1 MTMKKTLILL
11 AALAVSM
18 SASALDIQDFV
29 LGGARPRGIGAV
41 TPAID
46 GKYYYQLADRGKTI
60 VRCEYKTGRQV
71 ATVLDSLT
79 MQQAQ
84 VRSWEGY
91 EMSQSE
97 GSILLWADSEPIY
110 RHSYTAN
117 HFVYDRKSGT
127 LTPVT
132 EEGGEQIATL
142 SPDGTMVAFVR
153 GNNVFVKHLSTG
165 EIIQVTTDG
174 RKNHIINAV
183 PDWVYEEE
191 FAMLNSFAW
200 SSDSRTL
207 SFIRWDESQVPM
219 ASMTMYQGDCKAN
232 DDYALY
238 PGKFDFKYP
247 VAGEKNSVVSVHS
260 YDVVQGRLSKMNL
273 PISDEDYIPHIG
285 YAGPADALMVMTLN
299 RTQNDMHIY
308 RVNPATG
315 DARDI
320 YHETSASWIDSEM
333 SRNVAYY
340 DDFFVIPNE
349 TTGYCQLYQYDLD
362 GKLLRQLTTGQEP
375 VTDYYGFDKKNRQF
389 YYQATDGP
397 LNRVV
402 KRVDAKGRVQDV
414 EVAKGTNS
422 ARFNSDF
429 TYYIHTF
436 SNVDTPT
443 QYRIKQVGKK
453 GSVRDLQLNEEY
465 CAKYLTPQVPRR
477 EFVTFENDGYTLNG
491 FIIKPVDFDPNK
503 KYPVIMSQYSGP
515 GSQQVRN
522 NWKLDWEE
530 YFATQGYIIAC
541 FDGRGTGARGKAFE
555 SLIYQN
561 LGHYETIDQV
571 AAARYMASQPWVDA
585 DRIGI
590 WGWSFGGYEVL
601 MAMSHPDSHY
611 AAGVSIA
618 PVTSWRFY
626 DTIYAERFMRTPQEN
641 PEGYANSAPLDKVKD
656 LKGDLLIMFGSA
668 DDNVHIV
675 NSMQYIA
682 KLHGQK
688 RQFDM
693 MLYPNM
699 NHSINGC
706 GVREPLYQR
715 VLNYFDRTLKK

>member
-1 MTMKKTLILL
+1 MILL
-11 AALAVSM
+11 AAMAVSV
-18 SASALDIQDFV
+18 SAGALTLQDYV
-29 LGGARPRGIGAV
+29 LGGARPKGIGAV
-41 TPAID
+41 TPASD
-46 GKYYYQLADRGKTI
+46 GKCYYQITDGGKTI
-60 VRCEYKTGRQV
+60 ARYAYKTGRRE
-71 ATVLDSLT
+71 ATVLDSLP
-79 MQQAQ
+79 MQAAQ
-84 VRSWEGY
+84 VRSWDGY
-91 EMSQSE
+91 EMSHSE
-97 GSILLWADSEPIY
+97 SAILLWADSEPIY
-110 RHSYTAN
+110 RHSFTARF
-117 HFVYDRKSGT
+117 FVYDRKSGQMRAVAGDK
-127 LTPVT
+127 PV
-132 EEGGEQIATL
+132 QIATL
-142 SPDGTMVAFVR
+142 SPDGERVAYVT
-153 GNNVFVKHLSTG
+153 GNNVHVQRLADGNIT
-165 EIIQVTTDG
+165 QVTTDG
-174 RKNHIINAV
+174 RKNHVINAV

-207 SFIRWDESQVPM
+207 SFIRWDESDVPM
-219 ASMTMYQGDCKAN
+219 YSMTMYEGDCKPN
-232 DDYALY
+232 EDYALY
-238 PGKFDFKYP
+238 PGSYDYKYP
-247 VAGEKNSVVSVHS
+247 VAGEKNAVVTVHS
-260 YDVVQGRLSKMNL
+260 YDVATSRLSKMDVPL
-273 PISDEDYIPHIG
+273 AQDDYVPHIG

-308 RVNPATG
+308 RVNPTTG
-315 DARDI
+315 AARDI
-320 YHETSASWIDSEM
+320 YHETSTSWIDSEM
-333 SRNVAYY
+333 ARNVAYY
-340 DDFFVIPNE
+340 DNFLVIPNE
-349 TTGYCQLYQYDLD
+349 TSGYCQLYQYDLD
-362 GKLLRQLTTGQEP
+362 GKLMRQLTTGQEP
-375 VTDYYGFDKKNRQF
+375 VTAYYGYDAKNRLF
-389 YYQATDGP
+389 YYQCTDGP

-402 KRVDAKGRVQDV
+402 RRVDDKGRVQDV
-414 EVAKGTNS
+414 AADKGTNS
-422 ARFNSDF
+422 ATFNSDF
-429 TYYIHTF
+429 TFFIHTF

-443 QYRIKQVGKK
+443 QYRLKQVGRKNT
-453 GSVRDLQLNEEY
+453 VRDLQLNEDY
-465 CAKYLTPQVPRR
+465 CAKYLVPEVPRR
-477 EFVTFENDGYTLNG
+477 QFVTFENDGYTING
-491 FIIKPVDFDPNK
+491 FIIKPVDFDPGK

-530 YFATQGYIIAC
+530 YFATQGYVVAC

-641 PEGYANSAPLDKVKD
+641 PDGYANSAPLDKVAD
-656 LKGDLLIMFGSA
+656 LKGELLIMFGSA
-668 DDNVHIV
+668 DDNVHII
-675 NSMQYIA
+675 NAMQYIA

-693 MLYPNM
+693 MVYPNM

-715 VLNYFDRTLKK
+715 VLNYFDRTLKR

>member
-1 MTMKKTLILL
+1 MILL
-11 AALAVSM
+11 AAMAVSV
-18 SASALDIQDFV
+18 SAGALTLQDYV
-29 LGGARPRGIGAV
+29 LGGARPKGIGAV
-41 TPAID
+41 TPASD
-46 GKYYYQLADRGKTI
+46 GKCYYQITDGGKTI
-60 VRCEYKTGRQV
+60 ARYAYKTGRRE
-71 ATVLDSLT
+71 ATVLDSLP
-79 MQQAQ
+79 MQAVQ
-84 VRSWEGY
+84 VRSWDGY
-91 EMSQSE
+91 EMSHSE
-97 GSILLWADSEPIY
+97 SAILLWADSEPIY
-110 RHSYTAN
+110 RHSFTARF
-117 HFVYDRKSGT
+117 FVYDRKSGQMRAVAGDK
-127 LTPVT
+127 PV
-132 EEGGEQIATL
+132 QIATL
-142 SPDGTMVAFVR
+142 SPDGERVAYVT
-153 GNNVFVKHLSTG
+153 GNNVYVQRLADGNIT
-165 EIIQVTTDG
+165 QVTTDG
-174 RKNHIINAV
+174 RKNHVINAV

-207 SFIRWDESQVPM
+207 SFIRWDESDVPM
-219 ASMTMYQGDCKAN
+219 YSMTMYEGDCKPN
-232 DDYALY
+232 EDYALY
-238 PGKFDFKYP
+238 PGSYDYKYP
-247 VAGEKNSVVSVHS
+247 VAGEKNAVVTVHS
-260 YDVVQGRLSKMNL
+260 YDVATSRLSKMDVPL
-273 PISDEDYIPHIG
+273 AQDDYVPHIG

-308 RVNPATG
+308 RVNPTTG
-315 DARDI
+315 AARDI
-320 YHETSASWIDSEM
+320 YHETSTSWIDSEM
-333 SRNVAYY
+333 ARNVAYY
-340 DDFFVIPNE
+340 DNFLVIPNE
-349 TTGYCQLYQYDLD
+349 TSGYCQLYQYDLD
-362 GKLLRQLTTGQEP
+362 GKLMRQLTTGQEP
-375 VTDYYGFDKKNRQF
+375 VTAYYGYDAKNRLF
-389 YYQATDGP
+389 YYQCTDGP

-402 KRVDAKGRVQDV
+402 RRVDDKGRVQDV
-414 EVAKGTNS
+414 AADRGTNS
-422 ARFNSDF
+422 ATFNSDF
-429 TYYIHTF
+429 TFFIHTF

-443 QYRIKQVGKK
+443 QYRLKQVGRKNT
-453 GSVRDLQLNEEY
+453 VRDLQLNEDY
-465 CAKYLTPQVPRR
+465 CAKYLVPEVPRR
-477 EFVTFENDGYTLNG
+477 QFITFENDGYTING
-491 FIIKPVDFDPNK
+491 FIIKPVDFDPGK

-530 YFATQGYIIAC
+530 YFATQGYVVAC

-641 PEGYANSAPLDKVKD
+641 PDGYANSAPLDKVAD
-656 LKGDLLIMFGSA
+656 LKGELLIMFGSA
-668 DDNVHIV
+668 DDNVHII
-675 NSMQYIA
+675 NAMQYIA

-693 MLYPNM
+693 MVYPNM

-715 VLNYFDRTLKK
+715 VLNYFDRTLKR

>member
-1 MTMKKTLILL
+1 MKKTMILL

-18 SASALDIQDFV
+18 SASALDLQDYV
-29 LGGARPRGIGAV
+29 LGGARPKGIGAV
-41 TPAID
+41 TPAMD
-46 GKYYYQLADRGKTI
+46 GKYYYQIVDGGKTI
-60 VRCEYKTGRQV
+60 ARYAYKTGRRE
-71 ATVLDSLT
+71 ATVLDSLP
-79 MQQAQ
+79 MQTAQ
-84 VRSWEGY
+84 VKRWDGY
-91 EMSQSE
+91 QMSQSE
-97 GSILLWADSEPIY
+97 SAILLWADSEPIY
-110 RHSYTAN
+110 RHSFTARF
-117 HFVYDRKSGT
+117 FVYDCKNRQIKAVANDQ
-127 LTPVT
+127 PV
-132 EEGGEQIATL
+132 QIATL
-142 SPDGTMVAFVR
+142 SPDGERVAYVT
-153 GNNVFVKHLSTG
+153 GNNVYVQRLADGNIT
-165 EIIQVTTDG
+165 QVTTDG

-219 ASMTMYQGDCKAN
+219 YSMTMYEGDCKPN
-232 DDYALY
+232 EDYALY
-238 PGKFDFKYP
+238 PGSYDYKYP
-247 VAGEKNSVVSVHS
+247 VAGEKNAVVSVHS
-260 YDVVQGRLSKMNL
+260 YDVTTAKLSKMDVPL
-273 PISDEDYIPHIG
+273 AQDDYVPHIG
-285 YAGPADALMVMTLN
+285 YAGPADALMVMKLN

-315 DARDI
+315 AARDI

-340 DDFFVIPNE
+340 DNFLVIPNE
-349 TTGYCQLYQYDLD
+349 TSGYCQLYQYDLD
-362 GKLLRQLTTGQEP
+362 GKLMRQLTTGQEP
-375 VTDYYGFDKKNRQF
+375 VTAYYGYDSKNRMF
-389 YYQATDGP
+389 YYQCTDGP

-402 KRVDAKGRVQDV
+402 RRVDAKGRVQDV

-422 ARFNSDF
+422 ATFNSDF
-429 TYYIHTF
+429 TYYIHAF

-443 QYRIKQVGKK
+443 QYRLKQVGRK
-453 GSVRDLQLNEEY
+453 GSVRDLQLNDDY
-465 CAKYLTPQVPRR
+465 CAKYMVPEVPRR

-491 FIIKPVDFDPNK
+491 FIIKPVDFDPSK

-530 YFATQGYIIAC
+530 YFATQGYIVAC

-571 AAARYMASQPWVDA
+571 AAAQYMASQPWVDA
-585 DRIGI
+585 ERIGI

-641 PEGYANSAPLDKVKD
+641 PDGYAQSAPLDKVKD
-656 LKGDLLIMFGSA
+656 LKGELLIMFGSA
-668 DDNVHIV
+668 DDNVHII
-675 NSMQYIA
+675 NAMQYIA

-693 MLYPNM
+693 MVYPNM

-715 VLNYFDRTLKK
+715 VLNYFDRTLKR

>member
-1 MTMKKTLILL
+1 MILL
-11 AALAVSM
+11 AAMAVSV
-18 SASALDIQDFV
+18 SAGALTLQDYV
-29 LGGARPRGIGAV
+29 LGGARPKGIGAV
-41 TPAID
+41 TPASD
-46 GKYYYQLADRGKTI
+46 GKCYYQITDGGKTI
-60 VRCEYKTGRQV
+60 ARYAYKTGRRE
-71 ATVLDSLT
+71 ATVLDSLP
-79 MQQAQ
+79 MQAAQ
-84 VRSWEGY
+84 VRSWDGY
-91 EMSQSE
+91 EMSHSE
-97 GSILLWADSEPIY
+97 SAILLWADSEPIY
-110 RHSYTAN
+110 RHSFTARF
-117 HFVYDRKSGT
+117 FVYDRKSGQMRAVAGDK
-127 LTPVT
+127 PV
-132 EEGGEQIATL
+132 QIATL
-142 SPDGTMVAFVR
+142 SPDGERVAYVT
-153 GNNVFVKHLSTG
+153 GNNVYVQRLADGNIT
-165 EIIQVTTDG
+165 QVTTDG
-174 RKNHIINAV
+174 RKNHVINAV

-207 SFIRWDESQVPM
+207 SFIRWDESDVPM
-219 ASMTMYQGDCKAN
+219 YSMTMYEGDCKPN
-232 DDYALY
+232 EDYALY
-238 PGKFDFKYP
+238 PGSYDYKYP
-247 VAGEKNSVVSVHS
+247 VAGEKNAVVTVHS
-260 YDVVQGRLSKMNL
+260 YDVATSRLSKMDVPL
-273 PISDEDYIPHIG
+273 AQDDYVPHIG

-308 RVNPATG
+308 RVNPTTG
-315 DARDI
+315 AARDI
-320 YHETSASWIDSEM
+320 YHETSTSWIDSEM
-333 SRNVAYY
+333 ARNVAYY
-340 DDFFVIPNE
+340 DNFLVIPNE
-349 TTGYCQLYQYDLD
+349 TSGYCQLYQYDLD
-362 GKLLRQLTTGQEP
+362 GKLMRQLTTGQEP
-375 VTDYYGFDKKNRQF
+375 VTAYYGYDAKNRLF
-389 YYQATDGP
+389 YYQCTDGP

-402 KRVDAKGRVQDV
+402 RRVDDKGRVQDV
-414 EVAKGTNS
+414 AADRGTNS
-422 ARFNSDF
+422 ATFNSDF
-429 TYYIHTF
+429 TFFIHTF

-443 QYRIKQVGKK
+443 QYRLKQVGRKNT
-453 GSVRDLQLNEEY
+453 VRDLQLNEDY
-465 CAKYLTPQVPRR
+465 CAKYLVPEVPRR
-477 EFVTFENDGYTLNG
+477 QFITFENDGYTING
-491 FIIKPVDFDPNK
+491 FIIKPVDFDPGK

-530 YFATQGYIIAC
+530 YFATQGYVVAC

-641 PEGYANSAPLDKVKD
+641 PDGYANSAPLDKVAD
-656 LKGDLLIMFGSA
+656 LKGELLIMFGSA
-668 DDNVHIV
+668 DDNVHII
-675 NSMQYIA
+675 NAMQYIA

-693 MLYPNM
+693 MVYPNM

-715 VLNYFDRTLKK
+715 VLNYFDRTLKR

>member
-1 MTMKKTLILL
+1 
-11 AALAVSM
+11 
-18 SASALDIQDFV
+18 
-29 LGGARPRGIGAV
+29 
-41 TPAID
+41 
-46 GKYYYQLADRGKTI
+46 
-60 VRCEYKTGRQV
+60 
-71 ATVLDSLT
+71 
-79 MQQAQ
+79 
-84 VRSWEGY
+84 
-91 EMSQSE
+91 
-97 GSILLWADSEPIY
+97 
-110 RHSYTAN
+110 
-117 HFVYDRKSGT
+117 
-127 LTPVT
+127 
-132 EEGGEQIATL
+132 
-142 SPDGTMVAFVR
+142 
-153 GNNVFVKHLSTG
+153 
-165 EIIQVTTDG
+165 
-174 RKNHIINAV
+174 
-183 PDWVYEEE
+183 
-191 FAMLNSFAW
+191 MLNSFAW

>member
-1 MTMKKTLILL
+1 MKKTMIML
-11 AALAVSM
+11 AAMAVSM
-18 SASALDIQDFV
+18 SASALTLQDYV

-41 TPAID
+41 TPASD
-46 GKYYYQLADRGKTI
+46 GKYYYQLADGGKTI
-60 VRCEYKTGRQV
+60 ARCAYKTGQQV
-71 ATVLDSLT
+71 ATVLDSVT
-79 MQQAQ
+79 MHSVQ
-84 VRSWEGY
+84 VKRWDGY
-91 EMSQSE
+91 EMSHSE
-97 GSILLWADSEPIY
+97 SAIILWADTEPIY
-110 RHSYTAN
+110 RHSFTARF
-117 HFVYDRKSGT
+117 FVYDCKGGQIKSVAGDE
-127 LTPVT
+127 PV
-132 EEGGEQIATL
+132 QIATL
-142 SPDGTMVAFVR
+142 SPDGQRVAYVKQ
-153 GNNVFVKHLSTG
+153 NNVYVQRLSDGNIT
-165 EIIQVTTDG
+165 QVTTDG
-174 RKNHIINAV
+174 RKNHVINAV

-207 SFIRWDESQVPM
+207 SFIRWDESEVPM
-219 ASMTMYQGDCKAN
+219 YSMTMYEGDCKPN
-232 DDYALY
+232 EQYALY
-238 PGKFDFKYP
+238 PGSYDYKYP
-247 VAGEKNSVVSVHS
+247 VAGEKNAVVTVHS
-260 YDVVQGRLSKMNL
+260 YDVATSRLSKMDVPL
-273 PISDEDYIPHIG
+273 AQDDYVPHIG

-315 DARDI
+315 AARDI
-320 YHETSASWIDSEM
+320 YHETSDSWIDSEM
-333 SRNVAYY
+333 ARNVAYY
-340 DDFFVIPNE
+340 DNFLVIPNE
-349 TTGYCQLYQYDLD
+349 TSGYCQLYQYDLD
-362 GKLLRQLTTGQEP
+362 GKLMRQLTTGQQP
-375 VTDYYGFDKKNRQF
+375 VTAYYGYDKKNRLF
-389 YYQATDGP
+389 YYQCTDGP

-402 KRVDAKGRVQDV
+402 RRVDAKGRVQDV
-414 EVAKGTNS
+414 AADKGTNS
-422 ARFNSDF
+422 ATFNSDY
-429 TYYIHTF
+429 TYFIHTF

-443 QYRIKQVGKK
+443 QYRLKQVGKK
-453 GSVRDLQLNEEY
+453 GSVRDLQLNEDY
-465 CAKYLTPQVPRR
+465 CAKYLVPEVPRR
-477 EFVTFENDGYTLNG
+477 QFVTFDNDGYTLNG
-491 FIIKPVDFDPNK
+491 FIIKPVDFDPTK

-530 YFATQGYIIAC
+530 YFATQGYVVAC

-585 DRIGI
+585 ERIGI

-641 PEGYANSAPLDKVKD
+641 PDGYANSAPLDKVAD
-656 LKGDLLIMFGSA
+656 LKGELLIMFGSA
-668 DDNVHIV
+668 DDNVHII
-675 NSMQYIA
+675 NAMQYIA

-693 MLYPNM
+693 MVYPNM

-715 VLNYFDRTLKK
+715 VLNYFDRTLKR

>member
-1 MTMKKTLILL
+1 MKKTMILL

-18 SASALDIQDFV
+18 SASALDLQDYV
-29 LGGARPRGIGAV
+29 LGGARPKGIGAV
-41 TPAID
+41 TPAMD
-46 GKYYYQLADRGKTI
+46 GKYYYQIVDGGKTI
-60 VRCEYKTGRQV
+60 ARYAYKTGRRE
-71 ATVLDSLT
+71 ATVLDSLP
-79 MQQAQ
+79 MQTAQ
-84 VRSWEGY
+84 VKRWDGY
-91 EMSQSE
+91 QMSQSE
-97 GSILLWADSEPIY
+97 STILLWADSEPIY
-110 RHSYTAN
+110 RHSFTARF
-117 HFVYDRKSGT
+117 FVYDCKNRQIKAVANDQ
-127 LTPVT
+127 PV
-132 EEGGEQIATL
+132 QIATL
-142 SPDGTMVAFVR
+142 SPDGERVAYVT
-153 GNNVFVKHLSTG
+153 GNNVYVQRLTDG
-165 EIIQVTTDG
+165 NITQVTTDG
-174 RKNHIINAV
+174 RKNHVINAV

-219 ASMTMYQGDCKAN
+219 YSMTMYEGDCKPN
-232 DDYALY
+232 EDYALY
-238 PGKFDFKYP
+238 PGSYDYKYP
-247 VAGEKNSVVSVHS
+247 VAGEKNAVVSVHS
-260 YDVVQGRLSKMNL
+260 YDVTTAKLSKMDVPL
-273 PISDEDYIPHIG
+273 AQDDYVPHIG
-285 YAGPADALMVMTLN
+285 YAGPADALMVMKLN

-315 DARDI
+315 AARDI

-340 DDFFVIPNE
+340 DNFLVIPNE
-349 TTGYCQLYQYDLD
+349 TSGYCQLYQYDLD
-362 GKLLRQLTTGQEP
+362 GKLMRQLTTGQEP
-375 VTDYYGFDKKNRQF
+375 VTAYYGYDSKNRLF
-389 YYQATDGP
+389 YYQCTDGP

-402 KRVDAKGRVQDV
+402 RRVDAKGRVQDV

-422 ARFNSDF
+422 ATFNSDF
-429 TYYIHTF
+429 TYYIHAF

-443 QYRIKQVGKK
+443 QYRLKQVGRK
-453 GSVRDLQLNEEY
+453 GSVRDLQLNDDY
-465 CAKYLTPQVPRR
+465 CAKYMVPEVPRR

-491 FIIKPVDFDPNK
+491 FIIKPVDFDPSK

-530 YFATQGYIIAC
+530 YFATQGYIVAC

-571 AAARYMASQPWVDA
+571 AAAQYMASQPWVDA
-585 DRIGI
+585 ERIGI

-641 PEGYANSAPLDKVKD
+641 PDGYAQSAPLDKVKD
-656 LKGDLLIMFGSA
+656 LKGELLIMFGSA
-668 DDNVHIV
+668 DDNVHII
-675 NSMQYIA
+675 NAMQYIA

-693 MLYPNM
+693 MVYPNM

-715 VLNYFDRTLKK
+715 VLNYFDRTLKR

>member
-1 MTMKKTLILL
+1 MKKTMILL

-18 SASALDIQDFV
+18 SASALELQDYV
-29 LGGARPRGIGAV
+29 LGGARPKGIGAV
-41 TPAID
+41 TPAMD
-46 GKYYYQLADRGKTI
+46 GKYYYQIVDGGKTI
-60 VRCEYKTGRQV
+60 ARYAYKTGRRE
-71 ATVLDSLT
+71 ATVLDSLP
-79 MQQAQ
+79 MQTAQ
-84 VRSWEGY
+84 VKRWDGY
-91 EMSQSE
+91 QMSQSE
-97 GSILLWADSEPIY
+97 SAILLWADSEPIY
-110 RHSYTAN
+110 RHSFTARF
-117 HFVYDRKSGT
+117 FVYDCKNRQIKAVANDQPG
-127 LTPVT
+127 
-132 EEGGEQIATL
+132 QIATL
-142 SPDGTMVAFVR
+142 SPDGERVAYVT
-153 GNNVFVKHLSTG
+153 GNNVYVQRLADGNIT
-165 EIIQVTTDG
+165 QVTTDG
-174 RKNHIINAV
+174 RKNHVINAV

-219 ASMTMYQGDCKAN
+219 YSMTMYEGDCKPN
-232 DDYALY
+232 EDYALY
-238 PGKFDFKYP
+238 PGSYDYKYP
-247 VAGEKNSVVSVHS
+247 VAGEKNAVVSVHS
-260 YDVVQGRLSKMNL
+260 YDVTTAKLSKMDVPL
-273 PISDEDYIPHIG
+273 AQDDYVPHIG
-285 YAGPADALMVMTLN
+285 YAGPADALMVMKLN

-315 DARDI
+315 AARDI

-340 DDFFVIPNE
+340 DNFMVIPNE
-349 TTGYCQLYQYDLD
+349 TSGYCQLYQYDLD
-362 GKLLRQLTTGQEP
+362 GKLMRQLTTGQEP
-375 VTDYYGFDKKNRQF
+375 VTAYYGYDSKNRMF
-389 YYQATDGP
+389 YYQCTDGP

-402 KRVDAKGRVQDV
+402 RRVDAKGRVQDV

-422 ARFNSDF
+422 ATFNSDF
-429 TYYIHTF
+429 TYYIHAF

-443 QYRIKQVGKK
+443 QYRLKQVGRK
-453 GSVRDLQLNEEY
+453 GSVRDLQLNDDY
-465 CAKYLTPQVPRR
+465 CAKYMVPEVPRR

-491 FIIKPVDFDPNK
+491 FIIKPVDFDPSK

-530 YFATQGYIIAC
+530 YFATQGYIVAC

-571 AAARYMASQPWVDA
+571 AAAQYMASQPWVDA
-585 DRIGI
+585 ERIGI

-641 PEGYANSAPLDKVKD
+641 PDGYAQSAPLDKVKD
-656 LKGDLLIMFGSA
+656 LKGELLIMFGSA
-668 DDNVHIV
+668 DDNVHII
-675 NSMQYIA
+675 NAMQYIA

-693 MLYPNM
+693 MVYPNM

-715 VLNYFDRTLKK
+715 VLNYFNRTLKR

>member
-1 MTMKKTLILL
+1 MILL

-18 SASALDIQDFV
+18 SASALDLQDYV
-29 LGGARPRGIGAV
+29 LGGARPKGIGAV
-41 TPAID
+41 TPAMD
-46 GKYYYQLADRGKTI
+46 GKYYYQIVDGGKTI
-60 VRCEYKTGRQV
+60 ARYAYKTGRRE
-71 ATVLDSLT
+71 ATVLDSLP
-79 MQQAQ
+79 MQTAQ
-84 VRSWEGY
+84 VKRWDGY
-91 EMSQSE
+91 QMSQSE
-97 GSILLWADSEPIY
+97 SAILIWADSEPIY
-110 RHSYTAN
+110 RHSFTARF
-117 HFVYDRKSGT
+117 FVYDCKNRQTKAVANDQ
-127 LTPVT
+127 PV
-132 EEGGEQIATL
+132 QIATL
-142 SPDGTMVAFVR
+142 SPDGERVAYVT
-153 GNNVFVKHLSTG
+153 GNNVYVQRLTDG
-165 EIIQVTTDG
+165 NITQVTTDG

-219 ASMTMYQGDCKAN
+219 YSMTMYEGDCKPN
-232 DDYALY
+232 KDYALY
-238 PGKFDFKYP
+238 PGSYDYKYP
-247 VAGEKNSVVSVHS
+247 VAGEKNAVVSVHS
-260 YDVVQGRLSKMNL
+260 YDVTTAKLSKMDVPL
-273 PISDEDYIPHIG
+273 AQDDYVPHIG
-285 YAGPADALMVMTLN
+285 YAGPADALMVMKLN

-315 DARDI
+315 AARDI

-340 DDFFVIPNE
+340 DNFLVIPNE
-349 TTGYCQLYQYDLD
+349 TSGYCQLYQYDLD
-362 GKLLRQLTTGQEP
+362 GKLMRQLTTGQEP
-375 VTDYYGFDKKNRQF
+375 VTAYYGYDSKNRMF
-389 YYQATDGP
+389 YYQCTDGP

-402 KRVDAKGRVQDV
+402 RRVDAKGRVQDV

-422 ARFNSDF
+422 ATFNSDF
-429 TYYIHTF
+429 TYYIHAF

-443 QYRIKQVGKK
+443 QYRLKQVGRK
-453 GSVRDLQLNEEY
+453 GSVRDLQLNDDY
-465 CAKYLTPQVPRR
+465 CAKYMVPEVPRR

-491 FIIKPVDFDPNK
+491 FIIKPVDFDPSK

-530 YFATQGYIIAC
+530 YFATQGYIVAC

-585 DRIGI
+585 ERIGI

-641 PEGYANSAPLDKVKD
+641 PDGYAQSAPLDKVKD
-656 LKGDLLIMFGSA
+656 LKGELLIMFGSA
-668 DDNVHIV
+668 DDNVHII
-675 NSMQYIA
+675 NAMQYIA

-693 MLYPNM
+693 MVYPNM

-715 VLNYFDRTLKK
+715 VLNYFDRTLKH

>member
-1 MTMKKTLILL
+1 MKKTLILL

-97 GSILLWADSEPIY
+97 SSILLWTDSEPIY
-110 RHSYTAN
+110 RHSFTARF
-117 HFVYDRKSGT
+117 FVYDRQAGT

-132 EEGGEQIATL
+132 SEGGEQIATL
-142 SPDGTMVAFVR
+142 SPDGKRVAFAR
-153 GNNVFVKHLSTG
+153 SNNVYVKNLADGTLT
-165 EIIQVTTDG
+165 QVTTDG

-522 NWKLDWEE
+522 SWKLDWEE